1 MFTGQVTNGLK
12 KAGSLRFYK
21 PKFKYIFCDMDGISF
36 ALCTY
41 LQSRCANSFD
51 LLLFFFFEQG
61 TLLNSKS
68 QVTARNAEA
77 LREARSRGVN
87 IVIATGKVLFVLC
100 SCSTNLFKEQ
110 RCYMIFLI
118 ILIETIG

>member
-36 ALCTY
+36 ALCTS
-41 LQSRCANSFD
+41 LQSRCAIVFTIIVFS
-51 LLLFFFFEQG
+51 FEQG

-87 IVIATGKVLFVLC
+87 IVIATGKVLYILC
-100 SCSTNLFKEQ
+100 SCSTNLLEEQ
-110 RCYMIFLI
+110 RCYMIF
-118 ILIETIG
+118 